1 MNFKNL
7 ATLATLSAGAAV
19 TFSALPAQAFSF
31 SILGYECPTTTC
43 VDLAKGGYNV
53 SGGGL
58 LDPAK
63 DKKNTYLTPGS
74 DTKQIA
80 PSLQVD
86 TLDDSEKVTSYN
98 VTSIIDDPTGAASPI
113 VVSGLNGA
121 FDFFWGSVDTY
132 NKVDF
137 FSGDTLVGSVT
148 GSDIAALAGVTK
160 RNGAGNF
167 MFDAYV
173 GFEGLFDSAK
183 LSIIPGV
190 GTGIAFEVATK
201 AVPEPATL
209 LGLAAVGL
217 VSSTLLRKRND
228 QDA

>member
-19 TFSALPAQAFSF
+19 TFSALPAHAFSF

-43 VDLAKGGYNV
+43 VDLAKGGYDV

-58 LDPAK
+58 LDPAD

-74 DTKQIA
+74 DNSK
-80 PSLQVD
+80 PVD
-86 TLDDSEKVTSYN
+86 LLDDSNKVTSYN
-98 VTSIIDDPTGAASPI
+98 VTSKVDDPTGAASPI

-132 NKVDF
+132 NKVEF
-137 FSGDTLVGSVT
+137 FDGDTLVGSVT
-148 GSDIAALAGVTK
+148 GSDIAALAGLTGNHNK
-160 RNGAGNF
+160 AGNF

-190 GTGIAFEVATK
+190 GTGVAFEVATK